1 MTPALYLIPTVLGDS
16 PADSVFPPVNRE
28 IIVQIKH
35 FIVEEVR
42 TARRFLKFVD
52 KDIDIDSITFYP
64 MGKHSDAMEYSRYL
78 APLKSGQPMGM
89 ISEAGCPAVADPGAL
104 IVELAQRDGLKV
116 VPLVGPSSILLA
128 LMASGMNGQS
138 FAFNGY
144 LPIDE
149 GEKVRALKHFET
161 RAVKERQ
168 TQMFIETPYRNNK
181 FISLL
186 LKTLAPSTMLCIAA
200 GVTCSNEDI
209 QTKSVAEWRKAKID
223 DLSHIPAIFAI
234 GTASVGREK

>member
-16 PADSVFPPVNRE
+16 PAEYVFPPANRD
-28 IIVQIKH
+28 IILGIRH
-35 FIVEEVR
+35 FIVEETR

-52 KDIDIDSITFYP
+52 KSIDIDSLTFHP
-64 MGKHSDAMEYSRYL
+64 MGKHADTVAFGEYL
-78 APLKSGQPMGM
+78 APLKSGEAVGM
-89 ISEAGCPAVADPGAL
+89 ISEAGCPAVADPGAA
-104 IVELAQRDGLKV
+104 IVAMAQKAGMKV

-149 GEKVRALKHFET
+149 GEKIRALKHFEA
-161 RAVKERQ
+161 RAAKEKQ

-181 FISLL
+181 FITLL
-186 LKTLAPSTMLCIAA
+186 LKTLSASTRLCVAA

-209 QTKSVAEWRKAKID
+209 KTKSVAEWRKAEIP
-223 DLSHIPAIFAI
+223 DLSHTPAIFAI
-234 GTASVGREK
+234 GA